1 MWERDKVQ
9 AGSTMAGTM
18 YKRREAALDSWICR
32 DHERRWDAGSWS
44 LEHPP
49 RGTGFYPVKIIK

>member
-18 YKRREAALDSWICR
+18 DKRREAAWDSWICR
-32 DHERRWDAGSWS
+32 DHARRWDAGGWI

-49 RGTGFYPVKIIK
+49 RGLDFVL